1 MARNRITVY
10 LSAAA
15 EKKLQATSKV
25 QNRSVSSLASAA
37 IDRQI
42 AQSGDVLPAGA
53 TRQLARVEARLDK
66 VIRDSAAVR
75 EIMLLFVRVWLE
87 YTPPL
92 DEDEAD
98 EAAALAEARFERF
111 LDLVRD
117 ALVANGARGGDL
129 QVHSTEATL

>member
-15 EKKLQATSKV
+15 EKKLNATSKA
-25 QNRSVSSLASAA
+25 QNRSVSSLVSAA

-42 AQSGDVLPAGA
+42 LQTGDVLPEGA

-66 VIRDSAAVR
+66 VIRDNAALR

-92 DEDEAD
+92 DESEED

-117 ALVANGARGGDL
+117 ALVSNGARGSGL
-129 QVHSTEATL
+129 NGQSVEAAL